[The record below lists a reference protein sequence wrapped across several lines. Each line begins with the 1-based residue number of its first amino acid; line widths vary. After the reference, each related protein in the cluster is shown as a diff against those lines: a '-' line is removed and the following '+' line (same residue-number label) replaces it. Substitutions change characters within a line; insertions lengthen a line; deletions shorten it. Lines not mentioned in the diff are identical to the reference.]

1 MRWKDA
7 SAPGSAPPLTGARP
21 TTVDAS
27 AVDAP
32 APPSRA
38 ARPSA
43 AASLPVQT
51 APAGTAWHP
60 LAKPQALAPGSGTL
74 LALRAQQQAAT
85 ASPGAA
91 PASRVTGIDA
101 AAPPDGV
108 AYLEATL
115 TEIRRLRREQPGIR
129 PIVVFDLDN
138 TIFETRTR
146 TLAAL
151 HAIDAAQ
158 GTQHFR
164 DLQLED
170 VGKDGRDTALRAGLS
185 PEVAEQIQTAWLDWF
200 WQGSHFMEDH
210 VFTKVEA
217 LVHEASRAGAEVVYL
232 TGRVNQAATLD
243 QLRAAGLPDAD
254 VDHVVCKP
262 AVGANTGA
270 FKGEWLRAKLEDPGV
285 FLGWFMT
292 EGRRDI
298 ASVQAHDARVPCVR
312 LGYVHEREGHAV
324 APTTPLVPESWT
336 HALRPL
342 PR

>member
-21 TTVDAS
+21 T

-32 APPSRA
+32 APPSPA
-38 ARPSA
+38 PRPSA
-43 AASLPVQT
+43 TTSLPTQT

-74 LALRAQQQAAT
+74 LALRAQQQAAAASQG
-85 ASPGAA
+85 ASPTSGVAA
-91 PASRVTGIDA
+91 LDA

-138 TIFETRTR
+138 TIFETRAR

-151 HAIDAAQ
+151 QAIDAAQ
-158 GTQHFR
+158 GTKHFQG
-164 DLQLED
+164 LALED
-170 VGKDGRDTALRAGLS
+170 VGKDGRDAALRAGLS
-185 PEVAEQIQTAWLDWF
+185 PEAAEQVQKAWLDWF

-254 VDHVVCKP
+254 VDHVMCKP

-298 ASVQAHDARVPCVR
+298 ASVQAHDARIPCVR

-336 HALRPL
+336 HSLRPL

>member
-21 TTVDAS
+21 T

-32 APPSRA
+32 APPSPA
-38 ARPSA
+38 PRPSA
-43 AASLPVQT
+43 TTSLPTQT

-74 LALRAQQQAAT
+74 LALRAQQQAVA
-85 ASPGAA
+85 ASPGASPTSGVA
-91 PASRVTGIDA
+91 ALDA

-138 TIFETRTR
+138 TIFETRAR

-151 HAIDAAQ
+151 QAIDAAQ
-158 GTQHFR
+158 GTKHFQG
-164 DLQLED
+164 LALED
-170 VGKDGRDTALRAGLS
+170 VGKDGRDAALRAGLS
-185 PEVAEQIQTAWLDWF
+185 PEAAEQIQKAWLDWF

-232 TGRVNQAATLD
+232 TGRVDQVSTLA

-254 VDHVVCKP
+254 VDHVMCKP
-262 AVGANTGA
+262 AVGANTGT

-298 ASVQAHDARVPCVR
+298 ASVQAHDARIPCVR
-312 LGYVHEREGHAV
+312 LGYIHEREGHAV